1 MQTKLTAKYKHGHQA
16 TVTHR
21 HAHRHT
27 WHASHLSLCQASITF
42 PEPGSLLCVLP
53 HRLPAACQHSVTQRN
68 PIKQTTKVMDTRLK
82 EDGWKLRWSLQGTKH
97 TLRRWAKEQCQYLTE
112 RGRVGWGGEW
122 HRGDCFEGQGRCGWV
137 LSLVQDS
144 FLECGPFILSG
155 STLQWDTTS
164 RVTGP
169 LERLCWW
176 CEELKGTGHFDCP
189 LWSPTSLCL
198 WAN

>member
-82 EDGWKLRWSLQGTKH
+82 EDGWKLRWSPQGTKH

-112 RGRVGWGGEW
+112 RGRVGWGVASWGLLWRPREVW
-122 HRGDCFEGQGRCGWV
+122 MGTVSCPRLFFGMWAFYTVRKHTAVRHNKSSNRAIREALLMVWGAQRNGTLW
-137 LSLVQDS
+137 LPSLI
-144 FLECGPFILSG
+144 P
-155 STLQWDTTS
+155 
-164 RVTGP
+164 
-169 LERLCWW
+169 
-176 CEELKGTGHFDCP
+176 H
-189 LWSPTSLCL
+189 
-198 WAN
+198 